1 MMDKLYF
8 GEQPYFAEDMEYL
21 INKLKIK
28 NILCIDF
35 FDCPSKDFKFI
46 NQNNDF
52 IKFKYKLKIIPI
64 EDSGYENISKYFS
77 NVRAL
82 ENVNLKIGENEL
94 IGLLGD
100 NGSGKSTFIKILTGV
115 YVPTKGKLLW
125 KGKEIKRLTV
135 QMARNLGIVTV
146 FQDKGLAPQQ
156 SIWRNIFIGKEL
168 TNKLGFIRIKEQKKE
183 TVRLMTEIM
192 KFTSTSTTSPY
203 TLIGTLSGGEQK
215 GVAIS
220 RALYFEASF
229 IILDEPTTE
238 LSLSEVKKVLDFVR
252 KIKAEGKSCIFIS
265 HNLFHV
271 YPVAERIVV
280 LDRGKIVED
289 IKKEDLTLEK
299 LEERMYE
306 IAAGSSK

>member
-1 MMDKLYF
+1 MNKESNF
-8 GEQPYFAEDMEYL
+8 L
-21 INKLKIK
+21 IEA
-28 NILCIDF
+28 
-35 FDCPSKDFKFI
+35 
-46 NQNNDF
+46 Q
-52 IKFKYKLKIIPI
+52 
-64 EDSGYENISKYFS
+64 NISKYFG
-77 NVRAL
+77 NVKAL
-82 ENVNLKIGENEL
+82 ENVNLKIGENKI

-115 YVPTKGKLLW
+115 YAPTKGKLLW

-135 QMARNLGIVTV
+135 QMARNLGIATV

-168 TNKLGFIRIKEQKKE
+168 INKLGFIRIKEQKKE
-183 TVRLMTEIM
+183 TVRLMTELM

-203 TLIGTLSGGEQK
+203 TLVGMLSGGEQK

-220 RALYFEASF
+220 RALYFEASL

-271 YPVAERIVV
+271 YPVAERIVI

-306 IAAGSSK
+306 IAAVSSK